1 MNYNSFFFS
10 GGIGSQCLFATVGN
24 SFRIIDGIN
33 LMIPICDTPCWFIV
47 RDIDQSDSQ
56 IMKVN
61 LNKVS
66 LVLVFVSWLTSAFT
80 DPELFL
86 VIQLHATLLFTQYKR
101 DRDRKSLGSDVRDYN
116 FSEAQILEDYY
127 IWVAVRRWYG
137 L

>member
-1 MNYNSFFFS
+1 
-10 GGIGSQCLFATVGN
+10 
-24 SFRIIDGIN
+24 
-33 LMIPICDTPCWFIV
+33 
-47 RDIDQSDSQ
+47 
-56 IMKVN
+56 MKVN

-80 DPELFL
+80 GPELFL

-127 IWVAVRRWYG
+127 IWVAVRR
-137 L
+137 